1 MRLSLSEIAT
11 ISLFSALAYAGGYLL
26 IAVPNIEIF
35 TAIVF
40 ISGVFLGSRNG
51 AIVGVIAQTLYSIF
65 NPYGMS
71 PLPLMLA
78 QIMNRALVGWFGGWV
93 GQKNVT
99 GESTLKIAIQ
109 FGAAGLFLTLLYDL
123 MAFLSFQWMSGFS
136 FQQMQASFAMGVP
149 FYLIH
154 SLGNTAI
161 FALAVPVV
169 LKTIHKT
176 SGLKKVNVH

>member
-11 ISLFSALAYAGGYLL
+11 ISLFSALAYAGGFLL

-40 ISGVFLGSRNG
+40 LAGVLLGPRNG
-51 AIVGVIAQTLYSIF
+51 AIVGVVAQTLYSVF

-78 QIMNRALVGWFGGWV
+78 QIVNRAFVGWV
-93 GQKNVT
+93 GGWFRQKSLS
-99 GESTLKIAIQ
+99 GESTLKKAIQ
-109 FGAAGLFLTLLYDL
+109 FGTAGLFLTLLYDL

-136 FQQMQASFAMGVP
+136 FQQMQASFALGVP

-161 FALAVPVV
+161 FALAIPAV
-169 LKTIHKT
+169 LKAIDKS
-176 SGLKKVNVH
+176 SGLRKVDVH